1 MYTLCFTLYY
11 CIMYSVYSVPGFVI
25 FAILTFPEHFVIMS
39 LVLIRLLFYWNIL
52 VDQLTWYSLLYT
64 FFCVCCDI
72 HTPFDYEVIKQ
83 YHNYITMYSFLVD
96 TSYL

>member
-1 MYTLCFTLYY
+1 MNRTSANQNRRFVPRDYLDALIGDSVTMLGVSFTRERYTYREQELCMYTLCFTLYY

-52 VDQLTWYSLLYT
+52 VD
-64 FFCVCCDI
+64 
-72 HTPFDYEVIKQ
+72 
-83 YHNYITMYSFLVD
+83 
-96 TSYL
+96 